1 LEVGNTNP
9 ITYPGLGGVFVGNT
23 DGYYQVVVQNTNNG
37 ASASGDFVITA
48 DDGTDENKY
57 MNIGINS
64 SGFAGN
70 FTVPAGD
77 TRLTEF
83 PYDGYFTVIGGNAA
97 IRSDNGVFFAAN
109 TSLAGL
115 LKDGN
120 FFINSNLSVT
130 GAIVSNTISISGNLT
145 VGNINTLGQIDY
157 LMGNALHWNSVVSNV
172 AAALDQIAAR
182 LYALENP

>member
-23 DGYYQVVVQNTNNG
+23 NSYYQVVVQNTNNG
-37 ASASGDFVITA
+37 TNATGDFVITA

-97 IRSDNGVFFAAN
+97 I
-109 TSLAGL
+109 
-115 LKDGN
+115 
-120 FFINSNLSVT
+120 T